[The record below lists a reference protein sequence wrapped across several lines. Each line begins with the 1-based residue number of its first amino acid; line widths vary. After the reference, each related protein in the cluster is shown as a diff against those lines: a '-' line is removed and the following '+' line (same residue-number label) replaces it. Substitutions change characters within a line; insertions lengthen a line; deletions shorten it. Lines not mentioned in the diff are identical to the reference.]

1 MAKFG
6 HNGYSLA
13 RKAVNVGKKKNDVMI
28 WFQAL
33 LVLELLFSMSA
44 FLVLRIQRNGL
55 KKMLTLSMET
65 LSWINCSEAVPV
77 VVTSVASSC
86 VGSRMWPG
94 AGSILLIKLG
104 DH

>member
-6 HNGYSLA
+6 HNGCSLP

-28 WFQAL
+28 WFQVH

-65 LSWINCSEAVPV
+65 LSCMDELLGGCPCGGDQCSQQLCGIKN
-77 VVTSVASSC
+77 VAR
-86 VGSRMWPG
+86 SREH
-94 AGSILLIKLG
+94 S
-104 DH
+104 DY